1 MIATGNYRYAKE
13 IILLI
18 RLLEKENKAAS
29 QEFIIQKKREVR
41 EFLNRKTGA
50 EKIIHS
56 DDAYGYWVE
65 LAELPEDITDME
77 TAEEYF
83 NCYMR
88 REYVPSQYDCTGQI
102 FTRWHKV
109 FIRRGRYHVYHG
121 LAMDI

>member
-41 EFLNRKTGA
+41 EFLNRKTSA
-50 EKIIHS
+50 EKIVHS
-56 DDAYGYWVE
+56 SDYGYWVE

>member
-1 MIATGNYRYAKE
+1 MENTITLRNKRDVELY
-13 IILLI
+13 ISLI
-18 RLLEKENKAAS
+18 RLVENNPEARNWCIDAKRAIREYLT
-29 QEFIIQKKREVR
+29 QDNTRGNIIR
-41 EFLNRKTGA
+41 
-50 EKIIHS
+50 S
-56 DDAYGYWVE
+56 DYDGYVE

-102 FTRWHKV
+102 FTRWHKL

-121 LAMDI
+121 LAMDV